1 MNHHS
6 LPLLAEGEISVIF
19 LLPLVMSTLGALF
32 YLGAEVSTVSKGIV
46 LALVGISVFLQFG
59 PFFDAHFLIP
69 LALQL
74 IVCFWMAI
82 FWQIQ

>member
-6 LPLLAEGEISVIF
+6 LLMAEGEISVIF

-46 LALVGISVFLQFG
+46 LGLVGISVFLQFG
-59 PFFDAHFLIP
+59 PIPGVHFFIP

-74 IVCFWMAI
+74 IVCFWLAI
-82 FWQIQ
+82 FWQME